1 MNDKIKNQT
10 ILCILDGW
18 GISKVT
24 KGNAVKL
31 AETPNFDY
39 LLHNFPNANLITY
52 GPSVGLPKNQVGNS
66 EVGHMNLGAGRKVQ
80 MDLPRISQAFS
91 NNFLA
96 ENKTLNSSITK
107 INNRNGA
114 IHIIGL
120 CSDGG
125 VHSHEDHIFELIKFL
140 KKNNLRFL
148 LHMILDGRDTSPKN
162 ALNNIKKIKF
172 FFGDLDFVASIS
184 GRYFAMDRDQRWN
197 RTEKFY
203 RTIVYREGEKFDD
216 PETFIKKQYSKE
228 INDEFVKPSVS
239 INYSGIDYKR
249 DGVIFMNFR
258 SDRMRQITHALCDEN
273 FKNFFTDRKPI
284 FISAISLVS
293 YSNSLEKFVETLFPK
308 IDIKNT
314 LGDVLSKM
322 DLKQLRLSETEK
334 YAHVTYFFNCGNEK
348 NLKGEDRILV
358 NSPKVTTY
366 DLQPNMS
373 IKNVTDHLIKA
384 INSIEY
390 DFIVVNFA
398 NPDMV
403 GHTGNLAAAVKA
415 CEAVDK
421 ALGDV
426 ISNVKKINANILV
439 VADHG
444 NCEEMINFKTG
455 QPHTAHTLNLVPI
468 ILITKDQNLKIEN
481 GILSDVAPTLL
492 DLMKIRKPNEMTGR
506 SLLKK

>member
-1 MNDKIKNQT
+1 MNDKIKNLT

-18 GISKVT
+18 GISKAT
-24 KGNAVKL
+24 KGNAIKL
-31 AETPNFDY
+31 AKTPNFEY
-39 LLHNFPNANLITY
+39 LLDNFPNASLITY
-52 GPSVGLPKNQVGNS
+52 GTSVGLPKNQVGNS

-80 MDLPRISQAFS
+80 MDLPRINQAFS
-91 NNFLA
+91 NHFLD
-96 ENKTLNSSITK
+96 KSKKLNSSIDD
-107 INNRNGA
+107 INKRNGA

-125 VHSHEDHIFELIKFL
+125 VHSHEDHIFELIKYL
-140 KKNNLRFL
+140 KKTNSRIS

-162 ALNNIKKIKF
+162 ALNSLKKMKF
-172 FFGDLDFVASIS
+172 FFGDLDFIASIS
-184 GRYFAMDRDQRWN
+184 GRYFAMDRDQRWE

-203 RTIVYREGEKFDD
+203 RTIVYKEGKKFDD
-216 PETFIKKQYSKE
+216 PEDFIQKQYNKE
-228 INDEFVKPSVS
+228 TNDEFVEPSVS
-239 INYSGIDYKR
+239 TKYYGIDSKR

-258 SDRMRQITHALCDEN
+258 SDRMRQISHALCDEN
-273 FKNFFTDRKPI
+273 FNNFFTYSKPI

-293 YSNSLEKFVETLFPK
+293 YSNSLEKFVKTLFPK
-308 IDIKNT
+308 INIKNT

-358 NSPKVTTY
+358 QSPRVATY
-366 DLQPNMS
+366 DLQPKMS
-373 IKNVTDHLIKA
+373 IEKVADHLIKA
-384 INSIEY
+384 IESIEY

-403 GHTGNLAAAVKA
+403 GHTGNLNAAVKA

-421 ALGDV
+421 ALE
-426 ISNVKKINANILV
+426 IIIKKVKGTDANILV

-444 NCEEMINFKTG
+444 NCEEMINCKTG

-468 ILITKDQNLKIEN
+468 ILITKDQNLKIEK

-492 DLMKIRKPNEMTGR
+492 DLMKISKPNEMTGK

>member
-1 MNDKIKNQT
+1 MNSKIKKLT

-18 GISKVT
+18 GISKVK
-24 KGNAVKL
+24 KGNSVKL
-31 AETPNFDY
+31 AKTPNFAY
-39 LLHNFPNANLITY
+39 LLHNFPNANLMTY

-96 ENKTLNSSITK
+96 ENKTLNSSISK
-107 INNRNGA
+107 INKRNGA

-125 VHSHEDHIFELIKFL
+125 VHSHEDHIFALIKYL
-140 KKNNLRFL
+140 KKNKLSVL

-162 ALNNIKKIKF
+162 ALNNMQKIKF
-172 FFGDLDFVASIS
+172 LFGDLDFIASIS
-184 GRYFAMDRDQRWN
+184 GRYFAMDRDQRWD

-203 RTIVYREGEKFDD
+203 RTIVYREGEKFED
-216 PETFIKKQYSKE
+216 PETFIQKQYNRE

-239 INYSGIDYKR
+239 IKYSGIDYKR
-249 DGVIFMNFR
+249 DGIIFMNFR
-258 SDRMRQITHALCDEN
+258 SDRMRQISHALCDEN
-273 FKNFFTDRKPI
+273 FNNFFTDRKPI
-284 FISAISLVS
+284 FVSAISLVS
-293 YSNSLEKFVETLFPK
+293 YSNTLEKFVKTLFPR

-334 YAHVTYFFNCGNEK
+334 YAHVTYFFNCGSEK

-358 NSPKVTTY
+358 QRPSVTTY
-366 DLQPNMS
+366 DLQPEMS
-373 IKNVTDHLIKA
+373 IEKVTDQLIKA
-384 INSIEY
+384 IDSMEY

-403 GHTGNLAAAVKA
+403 GHTGNLSATIEA
-415 CEAVDK
+415 CESVDK
-421 ALGDV
+421 ALGNIIGTKFKV
-426 ISNVKKINANILV
+426 CAVCGCPVLKLIISSQL
-439 VADHG
+439 
-444 NCEEMINFKTG
+444 
-455 QPHTAHTLNLVPI
+455 P
-468 ILITKDQNLKIEN
+468 
-481 GILSDVAPTLL
+481 
-492 DLMKIRKPNEMTGR
+492 
-506 SLLKK
+506 

>member
-1 MNDKIKNQT
+1 MNSKIKNLT

-18 GISKVT
+18 GISKIT

-31 AETPNFDY
+31 AKTPNFDY
-39 LLHNFPNANLITY
+39 LLNNFPNANLITY

-66 EVGHMNLGAGRKVQ
+66 EVGHMNLGAGRKIQ
-80 MDLPRISQAFS
+80 MDLPRINQAFS
-91 NNFLA
+91 NDFLA
-96 ENKTLNSSITK
+96 ENKTLNSTIAN
-107 INNRNGA
+107 INKRNGA

-125 VHSHEDHIFELIKFL
+125 VHSHEDHILELIKYF
-140 KKNNLRFL
+140 KKNNIRVLF
-148 LHMILDGRDTSPKN
+148 HMILDGRDTSPKN
-162 ALNNIKKIKF
+162 ALNSLKKIKNI
-172 FFGDLDFVASIS
+172 FGDLDFITSIS
-184 GRYFAMDRDQRWN
+184 GRYFAMDRDQRWD

-203 RTIVYREGEKFDD
+203 RAIVYKEGEEFEN
-216 PETFIKKQYSKE
+216 PEAFIQKQYNKE
-228 INDEFVKPSVS
+228 INDEFIKPSVS
-239 INYSGIDYKR
+239 KKYCGVDYKR

-258 SDRMRQITHALCDEN
+258 SDRMRQISHALCDEN
-273 FKNFFTDRKPI
+273 FNDFVTDRKPI
-284 FISAISLVS
+284 FISALSLVS
-293 YSNSLEKFVETLFPK
+293 YSNSLEKFVKNLFPK
-308 IDIKNT
+308 MDIKNT

-322 DLKQLRLSETEK
+322 GLKQLRLSETEK

-348 NLKGEDRILV
+348 SYKGEDRILV
-358 NSPKVTTY
+358 QSPKVKTY

-373 IKNVTDHLIKA
+373 IEKVTYHLLKA
-384 INSIEY
+384 VESMEY

-403 GHTGNLAAAVKA
+403 GHTGNFYAAVKA

-421 ALGDV
+421 SLGDI
-426 ISNVKKINANILV
+426 ISNIKKTNANILV

-455 QPHTAHTLNLVPI
+455 QAHTAHTLNLVAI

-481 GILSDVAPTLL
+481 GNLSDVAPTLL
-492 DLMKIRKPNEMTGR
+492 DLMKISKPNEMTGR
-506 SLLKK
+506 SLLKN